1 MFFKRIV
8 LFLSLYFYLSRCL
21 FAAEGMPQFN
31 ADSFPSQLFWLLI
44 TFLILYLILYFI
56 ILPRIRD
63 NLRLRRN
70 KISNDIER
78 AELIKTQ
85 IENITVEYEEKIEKA
100 KARANE
106 TIKNAYEKASLEF
119 SSQLSGAKKRIS
131 QKINEAETEIIE
143 YKKSIAVEVI
153 SMSQEI
159 SSMLLK
165 KVLGKSLDKEDINFI
180 KKQVSTIKVE

>member
-1 MFFKRIV
+1 MITGK
-8 LFLSLYFYLSRCL
+8 
-21 FAAEGMPQFN
+21 
-31 ADSFPSQLFWLLI
+31 FP
-44 TFLILYLILYFI
+44 
-56 ILPRIRD
+56 

-85 IENITVEYEEKIEKA
+85 VENITVEYEEKIEKA

-119 SSQLSGAKKRIS
+119 SSQLSGAKKKIS

-143 YKKSIAVEVI
+143 YKNHGRNHVPYFKNN
-153 SMSQEI
+153 QI
-159 SSMLLK
+159 SSYNRFCQENEK
-165 KVLGKSLDKEDINFI
+165 KYIDNFI
-180 KKQVSTIKVE
+180 NTLYN

>member
-1 MFFKRIV
+1 MSICCR
-8 LFLSLYFYLSRCL
+8 RNT
-21 FAAEGMPQFN
+21 EFN

-44 TFLILYLILYFI
+44 TFLILYLVLYFI

-100 KARANE
+100 KVRANE